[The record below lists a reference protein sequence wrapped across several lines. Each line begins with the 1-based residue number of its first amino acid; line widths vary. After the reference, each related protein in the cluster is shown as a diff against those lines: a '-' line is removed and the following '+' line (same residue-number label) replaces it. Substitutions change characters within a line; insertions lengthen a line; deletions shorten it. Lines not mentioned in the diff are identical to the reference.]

1 MTQQPQ
7 TIFLVGPTAV
17 GKTAVSILVAQKLGA
32 EIVSADSMQI
42 YRGMDIGT
50 AKPSMEE
57 RRGVP
62 HHLIDVADITES
74 FDVAQYRRMATTA
87 IADIHRRGKIALV
100 VGGTGLYVRALLRG
114 LDEMPRDEELRA
126 RLENEPLERLVA
138 RLKSLDPLAA
148 SKLDLQNKRR
158 VTRALEV
165 FELTGK
171 SIVAQQSQWE
181 GAPSTASEHDAPNGH
196 TPPEKFMGLNRHRDD
211 LYRRCDT
218 RVDEMF
224 ARGLVAEV
232 QALLVRGLDKN
243 RTALQAVGYKEVAAH
258 LRGEMLLADCIA
270 AVKIATRH
278 LAKRQLTWFRR
289 EPSLRWIE
297 VGESETVAETA
308 DRVLKEIEL

>member
-1 MTQQPQ
+1 MN

-17 GKTAVSILVAQKLGA
+17 GKTAVSIHVAQRLGA

-50 AKPSMEE
+50 AKPSQVE
-57 RRGVP
+57 RGGVT
-62 HHLIDVADITES
+62 HHLIDVAEITES
-74 FDVAQYRRMATTA
+74 FDVAQYRRLATTA
-87 IADIHRRGKIALV
+87 IADIHRRGKTALV

-171 SIVAQQSQWE
+171 SIVAQQSQW
-181 GAPSTASEHDAPNGH
+181 GATPPTASEHGTPNGQAL
-196 TPPEKFMGLNRHRDD
+196 PEIFVGLNRQRDD
-211 LYRRCDT
+211 LYRRCDA

-224 ARGLVAEV
+224 ARGLVEEV
-232 QALLVRGLDKN
+232 RALLAIGLDQNK
-243 RTALQAVGYKEVAAH
+243 TALQAVGYKEVAAH
-258 LRGEMLLADCIA
+258 LRGEMSLADCIA
-270 AVKIATRH
+270 SVKIATRH

-289 EPSLRWIE
+289 EPSLAWLE
-297 VGESETVAETA
+297 VGENETVEESAA
-308 DRVLKEIEL
+308 RVLREIKL